1 MSNLNHDFKIMCD
14 RITQLT
20 GGTIESQNP
29 GDGRR
34 YSLFI
39 DTDGKGHLE
48 KISPY
53 LSKSQMLQFLNGFE
67 VGYEYARDTVREI

>member
-1 MSNLNHDFKIMCD
+1 MSNLAHDFKVMCD
-14 RITQLT
+14 RITKLT

-39 DTDGKGHLE
+39 GMGKHC
-48 KISPY
+48 KKVSPY

-67 VGYEYARDTVREI
+67 AGYEYSREVQ